1 MLFHVVYVHRIFF
14 ILSSVDGH
22 LGCLYILAVV
32 NSATVNIGM
41 HVSFPINVFVFF
53 EYILGGG
60 IAGSDG
66 SSVFSFLR
74 KPPYCFS

>member
-1 MLFHVVYVHRIFF
+1 MLFIH
-14 ILSSVDGH
+14 SSVDGH
-22 LGCLYILAVV
+22 LGCLYILTVV
-32 NSATVNIGM
+32 NNAAVNIGM

-60 IAGSDG
+60 IAGSCG